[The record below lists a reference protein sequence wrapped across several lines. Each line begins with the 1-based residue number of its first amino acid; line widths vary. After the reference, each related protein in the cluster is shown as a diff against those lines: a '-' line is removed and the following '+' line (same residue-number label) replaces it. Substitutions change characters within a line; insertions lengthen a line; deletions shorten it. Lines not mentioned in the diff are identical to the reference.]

1 MKDFFLYFIPNE
13 KEGILIV
20 FTVKPIKLNQLNEKK
35 QKKSKLLTTELS
47 NPFKEKSNL
56 HMMDDLESA
65 TILNHE

>member
-1 MKDFFLYFIPNE
+1 MK
-13 KEGILIV
+13 KA
-20 FTVKPIKLNQLNEKK
+20 
-35 QKKSKLLTTELS
+35 KKSKLLTTELS